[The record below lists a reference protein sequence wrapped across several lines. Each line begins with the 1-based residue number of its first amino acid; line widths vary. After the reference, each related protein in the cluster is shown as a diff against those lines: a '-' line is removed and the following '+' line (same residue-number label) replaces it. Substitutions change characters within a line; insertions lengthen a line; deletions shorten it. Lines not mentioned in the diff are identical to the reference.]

1 MTRAIKVLCVVLGI
15 GMAAPAASNQPTNG
29 VPPLRLLLSEVQAGT
44 MASDHY
50 CTLVFAD
57 RHFHSERATR
67 KTGKDRDRR
76 IYEGDMSEADWN
88 TLGAILEDKALRDLN
103 VQQGVTPLMIEDAH
117 TFTISVAR
125 DAKFQNMEF
134 LDNKSRKGY
143 ETQLKPL
150 LGWWK

>member
-1 MTRAIKVLCVVLGI
+1 
-15 GMAAPAASNQPTNG
+15 
-29 VPPLRLLLSEVQAGT
+29 
-44 MASDHY
+44 
-50 CTLVFAD
+50 
-57 RHFHSERATR
+57 
-67 KTGKDRDRR
+67 
-76 IYEGDMSEADWN
+76 MSEADWN
-88 TLGAILEDKALRDLN
+88 TLSTILEDKALRDLN

-150 LGWWK
+150 LGWWKTFRSRHIAESRISPDSSCSLDNGHAVYSH